1 MNDTGNP
8 ISVIIISYDGIDY
21 IDNCLSSVIKSLEGI
36 ASEVIVVDNG
46 SVDGTVKIIE
56 EKYPQVY
63 LICNKYNL
71 GFAQAVNQGLEIAKG
86 QFVLLL
92 NQDTK
97 IINKAILKLAE
108 RMEVDPKI
116 GTIGPKFVGPD
127 GTVQESARS
136 FPRYRDLFFEF
147 SGLAYVF
154 PKSKLFSNW
163 KMGWFDHLREEKV
176 DQPMGAALMIRR
188 DVIEKVGHFD
198 TRFPLF
204 FNDVDYCRRVVRAGY
219 ENLYY
224 PEAVVMH
231 HVGGS
236 TRKRKTAMIMKS
248 HKAMYEYFKKY
259 NKNLFSR
266 PILYFWGA
274 ALFVSACLRV
284 VFACFTK

>member
-1 MNDTGNP
+1 MNDTENL

-21 IDNCLSSVIKSLEGI
+21 IGDCLSSVIKSLEGA

-46 SVDGTVKIIE
+46 SKDGTVELIKETYSRVHI
-56 EKYPQVY
+56 
-63 LICNKYNL
+63 ICNKSNL
-71 GFAQAVNQGLEIAKG
+71 GFARAVNQGLEIAQG

-97 IINKAILKLAE
+97 IVNKAISKLAE
-108 RMEVDPKI
+108 GMKKDKKI
-116 GTIGPKFVGPD
+116 GTIGPKFIGPD
-127 GTVQESARS
+127 GSIQKSARS
-136 FPRYRDLFFEF
+136 FPRYRDLFYEF
-147 SGLAYVF
+147 SGLAYVL

-163 KMGWFDHLREEKV
+163 KMGWFDHLSEKKV

-188 DVIEKVGHFD
+188 EVIEKVGHFD

-204 FNDVDYCRRVVRAGY
+204 FNDVDYCRRVVWAGY

-236 TRKRKTAMIMKS
+236 TRKRKAAMIVQS

-266 PILYFWGA
+266 PVLYLSGA

-284 VFACFTK
+284 LYSRITK